1 MANQILVHFGIDDL
15 RLLTNNPDKLD
26 ALKGFGN
33 RRIVR
38 EKLSIPA
45 NGNNHH
51 YLLTKCRKFGH
62 QIEIPPAIESM
73 S

>member
-38 EKLSIPA
+38 EELSIPA